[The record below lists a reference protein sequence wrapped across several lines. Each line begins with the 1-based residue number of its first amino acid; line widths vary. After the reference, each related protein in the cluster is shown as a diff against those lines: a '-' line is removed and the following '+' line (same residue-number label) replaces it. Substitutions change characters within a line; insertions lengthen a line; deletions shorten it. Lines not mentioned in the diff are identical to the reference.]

1 MECNTSPFS
10 DHLLWHPNFVVV
22 TATAQKVKRARREV
36 GVTSKLIICITH
48 YDYYSLMTVQSQALA
63 GLIA

>member
-10 DHLLWHPNFVVV
+10 DHLLLLPYFIVV
-22 TATAQKVKRARREV
+22 TTTAQKVKRNTREV

-48 YDYYSLMTVQSQALA
+48 YDYYSLMTVLRVSLWRA
-63 GLIA
+63 